1 MGMSQMLESA
11 LPPGPS
17 GARLRQDRLQTQAP
31 SGASAPFA
39 KRITR
44 IRLAVLAYAVSL
56 FAGILAYAVIDRA
69 GVEDAARQRLVL
81 LADVMAE
88 NVQSQL
94 AQIEHQLV
102 GARRVVQAS
111 DAGEIGK
118 DTERD
123 LLLDWCR
130 GDPGCMDLL
139 VIDGTGE
146 IIDWTG
152 PGTPPLVSDREYVAH
167 HLATPDSETFLG
179 IPQLSRVHGGR
190 WFFAVSRA
198 DRNPDGTVHRIYVS
212 IRDLFHSFNYGR
224 IVHDTPG
231 ASFAVVSM
239 RGEVYLRE
247 PQRDKHM
254 GKVIPDVER
263 VVGAEPGSLRETFTA
278 SRLDGI
284 ERLIVTRRL
293 TRFPLYVAATQELDT
308 VHAHWRLRVA
318 AMALA
323 WVILT
328 GLALYVGRRLG
339 EDARLQDYL
348 ASIDSL
354 TGTLNRRALM
364 QEARRQE
371 ERRARSGGLGL
382 LMLDVDHFKRI
393 NDTFGYGVG
402 DEILQ
407 HVAATLRTHSRSSD
421 IIGRYGGEE
430 FLLLLPGTDEARL
443 ARTAEKL
450 RAAVEAIPSMEFSA
464 QSRYPDTLTASLGA
478 TMLRP
483 GDGNLDTA
491 ISRADLALNQAKNA
505 GRNRVVV
512 VPSSERG

>member
-1 MGMSQMLESA
+1 M
-11 LPPGPS
+11 
-17 GARLRQDRLQTQAP
+17 QTQAQP
-31 SGASAPFA
+31 GGLAPFA

-44 IRLAVLAYAVSL
+44 IRLAVAGFALTLLAGLVSYALV
-56 FAGILAYAVIDRA
+56 DRA
-69 GVEDAARQRLVL
+69 AIENATGERLEL
-81 LADVMAE
+81 LANVMAE
-88 NVQSQL
+88 NIQTQL
-94 AQIEHQLV
+94 GQIEHQLL
-102 GARRVVQAS
+102 GAKRVVMAGDS
-111 DAGEIGK
+111 GAIGGEIA
-118 DTERD
+118 RD

-130 GDPGCMDLL
+130 GDAGCMDLL
-139 VIDGTGE
+139 VVDGRGE
-146 IIDWTG
+146 ITEWTG
-152 PGTPPLVSDREYVAH
+152 PGTPPVVSDREYVAH
-167 HLATPDSETFLG
+167 HLTTPNSETYLG

-190 WFFAVSRA
+190 WFFAVSQA
-198 DRNPDGTVHRIYVS
+198 DRHPDGSVARIFVS
-212 IRDLFHSFNYGR
+212 IRDLFHSFNYGP
-224 IVHDTPG
+224 IVKGTAG

-247 PQRDKHM
+247 PNREKHM
-254 GKVIPDVER
+254 GKVIPDVDR
-263 VVGAEPGSLRETFTA
+263 VVGPEAGSLRATLTT

-293 TRFPLYVAATQELDT
+293 SRFPLYVAATQERDVIL
-308 VHAHWRLRVA
+308 APWRVRVS
-318 AMALA
+318 ALA
-323 WVILT
+323 LVWALLT
-328 GLALYVGRRLG
+328 LLAIHVGRRLG

-407 HVAATLRTHSRSSD
+407 HVAANLRAQSRSSD

-430 FLLLLPGTDEARL
+430 FLILQPGTDERRL
-443 ARTAEKL
+443 ARAAEKL
-450 RAAVEAIPSMEFSA
+450 RAAVEAIPSMEFA
-464 QSRYPDTLTASLGA
+464 ATGNYPETLTASVGA
-478 TMLRP
+478 TLLRP
-483 GDGNLDTA
+483 GDGNLDAA
-491 ISRADLALNQAKNA
+491 ISRADRALNQAKNA

-512 VPSSERG
+512 VARDDRD